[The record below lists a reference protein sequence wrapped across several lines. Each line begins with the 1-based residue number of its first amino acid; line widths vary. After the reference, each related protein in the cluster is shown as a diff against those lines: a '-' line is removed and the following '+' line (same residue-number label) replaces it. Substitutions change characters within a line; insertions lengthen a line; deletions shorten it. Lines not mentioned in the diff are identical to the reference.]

1 MDDCMDVS
9 SSTADQSIIQN
20 SSVTGI
26 HNISHL
32 SSFFTKLC
40 IVLDVLSRNPL
51 TWTESDVVIWLKNCN
66 LEQCVSVFQGF
77 VNFKSFSIKFIQS
90 MFFLLE
96 NEMDGSVLMDDT
108 FDEAKIQE
116 LIPKM
121 KNRLLFIKELK
132 KLRFVLEINV
142 FKWQ

>member
-1 MDDCMDVS
+1 
-9 SSTADQSIIQN
+9 
-20 SSVTGI
+20 
-26 HNISHL
+26 
-32 SSFFTKLC
+32 
-40 IVLDVLSRNPL
+40 
-51 TWTESDVVIWLKNCN
+51 
-66 LEQCVSVFQGF
+66 
-77 VNFKSFSIKFIQS
+77 

-116 LIPKM
+116 HIPKM